1 MKLITLLQL
10 AFVGLLLMS
19 CSALTTISNGK
30 QIDKRLVGAWEG
42 SEKNEQMEGMTKE
55 WIMTRNNDGTF
66 VLDFTFYQDGE
77 RRKNVETGNWW
88 VQDGKFYEAHTESGM
103 TDTYTYQ
110 VLDKDHIK
118 FKSDMMSMEMNK
130 DSYEFIDT
138 RKTSALEGK
147 SIKDGSSYE
156 KAIKVKSVPDEYKFA
171 KENCTDCTMQSQSL
185 SEKNGKMYDV
195 LSLKKP
201 DGTEVRYYFDIT
213 SFYGK
218 MF

>member
-19 CSALTTISNGK
+19 CSALTTVSNGK
-30 QIDKRLVGAWEG
+30 QIDKRLVGTWEG

-55 WIMTRNNDGTF
+55 WIMTRSSDGTF

-77 RRKNVETGNWW
+77 RHKNVETGNWW
-88 VQDGKFYEAHTESGM
+88 VQDGKFYESHTESGM

-138 RKTSALEGK
+138 RKISAPESK
-147 SIKDGSSYE
+147 SIKTARPTKKQSRSKVSRKNINLRRKTAQTAPCKVNHYPKKME
-156 KAIKVKSVPDEYKFA
+156 K
-171 KENCTDCTMQSQSL
+171 CTTFS
-185 SEKNGKMYDV
+185 
-195 LSLKKP
+195 
-201 DGTEVRYYFDIT
+201 R
-213 SFYGK
+213 
-218 MF
+218 